1 MVGRPLV
8 LAGLQET
15 WLPLR
20 ADLFPQVVLLDLSH
34 PQLLIGQSLKG
45 GGPVEPLWTAPVP
58 ARTLRDGIPIVRD
71 ALGDFIGDLLLEHSR
86 PYAGLVVALPRVLGQ
101 WRVIEWPGGQ
111 APSDPVTALR
121 TRGAELGWPFGLNE
135 ACFDVQPLPGTRSC
149 SLVAGAS
156 RQAVEAW
163 IDVFAIAGGS
173 LRHLFPSQA
182 ALMAALRPELEQ
194 AAPGELVA
202 LLQPTISDCQLV
214 VWRDGIPEYERT
226 LPLALDQLVPV
237 LRQALGF
244 CRSRLG
250 AAGVRLILAEP
261 LEGSDTLAEHLG
273 LPLEIADRGD
283 YGSLHLQG
291 LGQLELA
298 T

>member
-1 MVGRPLV
+1 LV
-8 LAGLQET
+8 LAGLQEK

-20 ADLFPQVVLLDLSH
+20 AELFPQTVLLDLSH
-34 PQLLIGQSLKG
+34 PQLLIGQALKG
-45 GGPVEPLWTAPVP
+45 GRPVSPLWTAPVP

-86 PYAGLVVALPRVLGQ
+86 PYAGLVVALPRMLGH
-101 WRVIEWPGGQ
+101 WRVIEWPGGR
-111 APSDPVTALR
+111 AANDPVAALR
-121 TRGAELGWPFGLNE
+121 ARGADLGWPFGLND
-135 ACFDVQPLPGTRSC
+135 ACFDVQPLPGSGSC
-149 SLVAGAS
+149 SLVAGAP

-163 IDVFAIAGGS
+163 IDVFAIAGGT
-173 LRHLFPSQA
+173 LWHLFPSQVALAA
-182 ALMAALRPELEQ
+182 ALGPELE
-194 AAPGELVA
+194 AASPGELVA
-202 LLQPTISDCQLV
+202 LLQPTTRDCQLV

-250 AAGVRLILAEP
+250 ASGVRLILAEP
-261 LEGSDTLAEHLG
+261 LEGSEAIAQQLA
-273 LPLEIADRGD
+273 LPLEIADRGA

-291 LGQLELA
+291 LGELELVS
-298 T
+298 

>member
-1 MVGRPLV
+1 VV
-8 LAGLQET
+8 LAGLQEK

-20 ADLFPQVVLLDLSH
+20 AELFPQIVLLDLSH
-34 PQLLIGQSLKG
+34 PQLLIGQNLKG
-45 GGPVEPLWTAPVP
+45 GKPVEPLWTAPVP

-101 WRVIEWPGGQ
+101 WGVIEWPGGRE
-111 APSDPVTALR
+111 PSEPLAALR
-121 TRGAELGWPFGLNE
+121 ARGADLGWSSALNE
-135 ACFDVQPLPGTRSC
+135 TCLDVQPLPGTGSC

-163 IDVFAIAGGS
+163 IDVFAIAGGT
-173 LRHLFPSQA
+173 LRHLFPAQV
-182 ALMAALRPELEQ
+182 ALMAALQPELERAQ
-194 AAPGELVA
+194 PGELVA
-202 LLQPTISDCQLV
+202 LLQPTTNDCQLV

-244 CRSRLG
+244 CNTRLG
-250 AAGVRLILAEP
+250 ASGARLLLAEP
-261 LEGSDTLAEHLG
+261 LEGSDAIAEQLG

-291 LGQLELA
+291 LGQLELV

>member
-1 MVGRPLV
+1 M
-8 LAGLQET
+8 LAGFQEK

-20 ADLFPQVVLLDLSH
+20 AELFPQVVLLDFSH
-34 PQLLIGQSLKG
+34 PQLLIGQVLKG
-45 GGPVEPLWTAPVP
+45 GKPVQPLWTAPLP

-86 PYAGLVVALPRVLGQ
+86 PYAGLVVALPRVLGE
-101 WRVIEWPGGQ
+101 WRVIEWPGGR
-111 APSDPVTALR
+111 APRDPVAALAS
-121 TRGAELGWPFGLNE
+121 RGADPGWSFSLQE
-135 ACFDVQPLPGTRSC
+135 AFFDVQPLPGSGSC
-149 SLVAGAS
+149 SLVAGAP

-182 ALMAALRPELEQ
+182 VLMAALQPELEQ
-194 AAPGELVA
+194 APPGDLVA
-202 LLQPTISDCQLV
+202 LLQPSTSDCQLV

-244 CRSRLG
+244 CRTRLG
-250 AAGVRLILAEP
+250 ASGVRLILGEP
-261 LEGSDTLAEHLG
+261 LEGSDLIAKELG
-273 LPLEIADRGD
+273 LPLQIADRGE

-298 T
+298 S

>member
-1 MVGRPLV
+1 MV
-8 LAGLQET
+8 LAGLQEK

-20 ADLFPQVVLLDLSH
+20 AELFPQTVLLDLSH
-34 PQLLIGQSLKG
+34 PQLLIGQALRDG
-45 GGPVEPLWTAPVP
+45 RPVEPLWTAPVP

-101 WRVIEWPGGQ
+101 WRVIEWPD
-111 APSDPVTALR
+111 ARPPDDPVAALR
-121 TRGAELGWPFGLNE
+121 SRGPDLGWPFALKD
-135 ACFDVQPLPGTRSC
+135 AFIDVRPLPGSGSA

-156 RQAVEAW
+156 REAVEAW
-163 IDVFAIAGGS
+163 IDVFAIAGGT
-173 LRHLFPSQA
+173 LHHLIPSQA
-182 ALMAALRPELEQ
+182 ALMAALQPALED

-202 LLQPTISDCQLV
+202 LLQPTTSDCQLV
-214 VWRDGIPEYERT
+214 VWRDGIPEYERI
-226 LPLALDQLVPV
+226 LPLASDQLVPV

-250 AAGVRLILAEP
+250 ASGVRLILAEA
-261 LEGSDTLAEHLG
+261 LEGSAALAEQLG
-273 LPLEIADRGD
+273 LPLAIADRGD

-291 LGQLELA
+291 LGQLA
-298 T
+298 QVP